1 MKNKLFFLLLL
12 FVGLSY
18 AEDSYAMQI
27 FVKTLTGKHITL
39 EVEPTDRIEDIK
51 AKIQDKEGI
60 PPDQQRLIFAG
71 KQLEDGN
78 TLQDYS
84 IQKDSTLH
92 LVLMFSIEGD
102 EDNYKFE
109 DDVLVVLK
117 GQITIKGEVNLVF
130 PYKIV
135 VNTTDAVSIHLI
147 NVNINSDL
155 PLEIQSASQVHLSW
169 EGINQWSSST
179 DDDAKILIANGATLI
194 ADGESSGSLMLAG
207 SIEGKE
213 DEAEESHSFELN
225 NNALLSV
232 NSIDKVTSTLTKGI
246 LFEGNKG
253 NVYGK
258 VSLSSNMT
266 LQPDQSLEI
275 KEGCSLTIQGEFQLD
290 NQQGSIFVD
299 GTLTGNVTGNQPFY
313 PVVSTL
319 TLDGEEWEEE
329 EPVSLMA
336 EGGTT
341 MPINEIN
348 YLQES
353 TYTIKYGEEE
363 MGNVTFKK
371 GEELSL
377 AFFTVSFL
385 LSEDPEEICN
395 QQIILKDELAV
406 KPEDPTKEFFD
417 FTGWSNAEN
426 IEKPITQT
434 TTFVAQ
440 WTPKL
445 VHYTVRLPQSIRG
458 AVLSNSGDTEVQEGD
473 DFCFSLRL
481 LSDYNQSTPRVKA
494 SAGDVSFTKEGNT
507 YYYVVS
513 DIDKDIRIRISGIVK
528 NPVPDPE
535 PEPDP
540 VYYTVSIPEL
550 EGATISCDLSDPERI
565 EEGGSFYL
573 YLSLEED
580 YDQSEPIVRVNGDVV
595 ELHFVNAAG
604 RRSYRIRSVSRDIT
618 ITVEGIQ
625 KNEESVDNR
634 PVFKD
639 DWQIRVASQL
649 LYISVST
656 KSSVLI
662 VDYNGKVYSYQ
673 QLQPGDYTYSLPSGI
688 YIVWREGRGQSV
700 YIPR

>member
-1 MKNKLFFLLLL
+1 
-12 FVGLSY
+12 
-18 AEDSYAMQI
+18 
-27 FVKTLTGKHITL
+27 
-39 EVEPTDRIEDIK
+39 
-51 AKIQDKEGI
+51 
-60 PPDQQRLIFAG
+60 
-71 KQLEDGN
+71 
-78 TLQDYS
+78 
-84 IQKDSTLH
+84 
-92 LVLMFSIEGD
+92 
-102 EDNYKFE
+102 
-109 DDVLVVLK
+109 
-117 GQITIKGEVNLVF
+117 
-130 PYKIV
+130 
-135 VNTTDAVSIHLI
+135 
-147 NVNINSDL
+147 
-155 PLEIQSASQVHLSW
+155 
-169 EGINQWSSST
+169 
-179 DDDAKILIANGATLI
+179 
-194 ADGESSGSLMLAG
+194 
-207 SIEGKE
+207 
-213 DEAEESHSFELN
+213 
-225 NNALLSV
+225 
-232 NSIDKVTSTLTKGI
+232 
-246 LFEGNKG
+246 
-253 NVYGK
+253 
-258 VSLSSNMT
+258 
-266 LQPDQSLEI
+266 
-275 KEGCSLTIQGEFQLD
+275 
-290 NQQGSIFVD
+290 
-299 GTLTGNVTGNQPFY
+299 
-313 PVVSTL
+313 
-319 TLDGEEWEEE
+319 
-329 EPVSLMA
+329 
-336 EGGTT
+336 

-458 AVLSNSGDTEVQEGD
+458 AVLSNSGDTEVQEGG

-535 PEPDP
+535 PEPDPDP

>member
-266 LQPDQSLEI
+266 LQPVNHWRL
-275 KEGCSLTIQGEFQLD
+275 
-290 NQQGSIFVD
+290 
-299 GTLTGNVTGNQPFY
+299 
-313 PVVSTL
+313 
-319 TLDGEEWEEE
+319 
-329 EPVSLMA
+329 
-336 EGGTT
+336 
-341 MPINEIN
+341 
-348 YLQES
+348 
-353 TYTIKYGEEE
+353 
-363 MGNVTFKK
+363 KK
-371 GEELSL
+371 
-377 AFFTVSFL
+377 
-385 LSEDPEEICN
+385 
-395 QQIILKDELAV
+395 
-406 KPEDPTKEFFD
+406 
-417 FTGWSNAEN
+417 
-426 IEKPITQT
+426 
-434 TTFVAQ
+434 
-440 WTPKL
+440 
-445 VHYTVRLPQSIRG
+445 
-458 AVLSNSGDTEVQEGD
+458 
-473 DFCFSLRL
+473 
-481 LSDYNQSTPRVKA
+481 
-494 SAGDVSFTKEGNT
+494 
-507 YYYVVS
+507 
-513 DIDKDIRIRISGIVK
+513 
-528 NPVPDPE
+528 
-535 PEPDP
+535 
-540 VYYTVSIPEL
+540 
-550 EGATISCDLSDPERI
+550 
-565 EEGGSFYL
+565 
-573 YLSLEED
+573 
-580 YDQSEPIVRVNGDVV
+580 DVV
-595 ELHFVNAAG
+595 LLFRGNFNWIINKVLFLWMEL
-604 RRSYRIRSVSRDIT
+604 
-618 ITVEGIQ
+618 
-625 KNEESVDNR
+625 
-634 PVFKD
+634 
-639 DWQIRVASQL
+639 
-649 LYISVST
+649 
-656 KSSVLI
+656 
-662 VDYNGKVYSYQ
+662 
-673 QLQPGDYTYSLPSGI
+673 
-688 YIVWREGRGQSV
+688 
-700 YIPR
+700 